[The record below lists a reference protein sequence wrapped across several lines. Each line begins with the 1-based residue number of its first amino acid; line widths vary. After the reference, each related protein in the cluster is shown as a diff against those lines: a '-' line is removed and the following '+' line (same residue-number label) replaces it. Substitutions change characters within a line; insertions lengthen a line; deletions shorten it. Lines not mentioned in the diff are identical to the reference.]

1 MMRDRKRTSQGP
13 EERGGGITDQP
24 ARDEL
29 HAVVNELEG
38 LQGRLLGLRNRLP
51 PSPMEASPEDDP
63 DADPDVPAEIRRVV
77 ECVLQDSIRPA
88 IRDLLGAAE
97 YRPGEDAGEEA

>member
-1 MMRDRKRTSQGP
+1 MRDRKRGSQT
-13 EERGGGITDQP
+13 EERGGLLTDQP

-29 HAVVNELEG
+29 HAVVQELEG

-51 PSPMEASPEDDP
+51 TSPTEMSPQDDP
-63 DADPDVPAEIRRVV
+63 DADPDVPVEIRRVI

-97 YRPGEDAGEEA
+97 YRPGEEAGEEL